1 MATSGRPLGSMII
14 ELGLEDTRFEQSLTS
29 LRKQFDLAKSAMKA
43 NVATLSSTE
52 DAYAQASGKVDS
64 LTQVMAANERQIK
77 KLKTNYD
84 DAVRVNGKYSDSAVN
99 IGKKINI
106 AEKQQA
112 DFSRQLN
119 NAKLAMKNAA
129 NGTEM
134 YQAALDRTKK
144 QISST
149 DDLLRSQGKVT
160 QANLAKY
167 KALSTE
173 IKQYDDVINAEKKH
187 LADLKSAKGN
197 DSQATK
203 DQQLKVNELTN
214 EQKKAQYEH
223 DELAKSVKHLSDNQ
237 ARAIDATGKFS
248 KKINEAGS
256 RIRGVGQQMTA
267 GFTTPVVS
275 GLGYATNSAINFDSQ
290 IQKIGPLLSNNGKIT
305 ANVKKQLH
313 EMSDESKNWATQ
325 YGISTTKI
333 NAGMEEIVKRGYSAE
348 QTMGAM
354 PAILDASVASGDD
367 FNTVMTVST
376 STLEQFGLKS
386 NTTAGMLKNTQRV
399 TDSLTFV
406 ANKTA
411 AGFQDMGEAMQ
422 YVGPSAH
429 AAGISLEQTAAMIG
443 LMSQQGI
450 TGSVAGTALRG
461 ALTRLI
467 KPSQQNIKG
476 FQELGINVQDFKN
489 HTLSLPDMIE
499 KIRKNTAGWT
509 NEQRASAIAMA
520 FGTDA
525 QAGMNA
531 IISQG
536 GGALTDLTNKTEH
549 AGGTTKKIANQ
560 MNNTSKAHMKQFKES
575 LKVLSTSIGEELVP
589 LLTNAAKK
597 LTSFVKQFSKM
608 SPSTK
613 QFIVNTALVAA
624 AIGPLLVAVG
634 GLVQAISLVSKGI
647 GLICGH
653 PIVAIIIGIATALV
667 LAYKNIKPFHDAVNK
682 LFKVLKDVFNN
693 VKNWFADLPK
703 QFHNAVNGIDKWMS
717 GVSKNFN
724 RGISGIKK
732 WFSNLGAKIGGAW
745 NTVKRGFNKWI
756 TGAGQVGKKILNA
769 ILNVLKGFGKAVIY
783 TLAFPV
789 GLAVIMTRPL
799 IKPLQNIIKNLINW
813 IKGIW
818 NPFINW
824 FKNTWKTVAA
834 FWKNVWNGLVNWFK
848 GILNNLS
855 QLFHTVFG
863 TLTGWFRGA
872 VNGIA
877 TIWKNVWNG
886 ISSFIHP
893 ILNGISDFITNVING
908 IRNTWNNI
916 WNAVSQFF
924 SNIWNGMVSFV
935 QPILHSISSF
945 ISSALNAINSTWKNM
960 WNGMSSFFSKIWNGI
975 KNAAQDGINGV
986 INVINAGVDAI
997 DTVWKF
1003 FTGKKTNVAHLKPVH
1018 FEQGGIVQQHLSVI
1032 NDGMGQN
1039 WKELV
1044 ELPNGE
1050 LMMSQQ
1056 KNWTGLL
1063 PEGTRVY
1070 SGEETKSI
1078 MSFAG
1083 IEHYAKGGIVGA
1095 TEGLINWAGHSL
1107 ENIGSFLGDKFEAIM
1122 KFMDHPIENTKN
1134 LMKSAAK
1141 KFMPTV
1147 QSYADLAAGALDKT
1161 SDGVAKWVKEHLQ
1174 KFLDQFGGGNYNPE
1188 MIRAAAAMM
1197 KVHPSDAFI
1206 HMLQATIQSES
1217 GGRNIIQQIHD
1228 INSGGNEARGILQY
1242 TPPTFS
1248 YYAMPGHTNI
1258 MNPFDQL
1265 LAFFNNSDWE
1275 HSIGPTT
1282 IWGVSKIDWLHSGP
1296 QGHRRFEYG
1305 GFVNQATY
1313 SLIGESGAE
1322 AVVPLTNQ
1330 TRAMQILAEIKDQY
1344 GLTAGGDIL
1353 FDTKG
1358 IEDKQAQEIQLL
1370 KEQNN
1375 ILYKIFQFVANL
1387 GNQGHSSDKSA
1398 INELANWL
1406 DYQGLKN
1413 RKVTSFQN

>member
-1 MATSGRPLGSMII
+1 MVTSGRPLGSMII
-14 ELGLEDTRFEQSLTS
+14 ELGLEDTKFERSLTS
-29 LRKQFDLAKSAMKA
+29 LKKQFDLAKSAMKA
-43 NVATLSSTE
+43 NIATLSSTE
-52 DAYAQASGKVDS
+52 DSYAQASSKVHS
-64 LTQVMAANERQIK
+64 LTEVMTANERQIK
-77 KLKTNYD
+77 KLKSNYD
-84 DAVRVNGKYSDSAVN
+84 EAVRVNGKYSDSAVK
-99 IGKKINI
+99 IGKKINT
-106 AEKQQA
+106 AEKEQA
-112 DFSRQLN
+112 GFTRQLN

-732 WFSNLGAKIGGAW
+732 WFSNLGAKIGGVW

-756 TGAGQVGKKILNA
+756 TGAGQVGKQILNA

-863 TLTGWFRGA
+863 PLTGWFRGA

-1083 IEHYAKGGIVGA
+1083 IEHYVKGGIVGA

>member
-1 MATSGRPLGSMII
+1 MVTSGRPLGSMII
-14 ELGLEDTRFEQSLTS
+14 ELGLEDTKFERSLTS
-29 LRKQFDLAKSAMKA
+29 LKKQFDLAKSAMKA
-43 NVATLSSTE
+43 NIATLSSTE
-52 DAYAQASGKVDS
+52 DSYAQASSKVHS
-64 LTQVMAANERQIK
+64 LTEVMTANERQIK
-77 KLKTNYD
+77 KLKSNYD
-84 DAVRVNGKYSDSAVN
+84 EAVRVNGKYSDSAVK
-99 IGKKINI
+99 IGKKINT
-106 AEKQQA
+106 AEKEQA
-112 DFSRQLN
+112 GFTRQLN

-248 KKINEAGS
+248 KKMNEAGS

-376 STLEQFGLKS
+376 STLEQFGLKVNS
-386 NTTAGMLKNTQRV
+386 TSGMLKNTQRV
-399 TDSLTFV
+399 TDSLTYV
-406 ANKTA
+406 ANKTS

-422 YVGPSAH
+422 YVGPSAN
-429 AAGISLEQTAAMIG
+429 AAGMSLEQTAAAIG
-443 LMSQQGI
+443 LMSNQGI
-450 TGSVAGTALRG
+450 KGSMAGTVLRE
-461 ALTRLI
+461 ALTRLLN
-467 KPSQQNIKG
+467 PSAQNIQG
-476 FQELGINVQDFKN
+476 FKELGINVEDFKN
-489 HTLSLPDMIE
+489 HSITLPEILD
-499 KIRKNTAGWT
+499 KIKKNTAGW
-509 NEQRASAIAMA
+509 NDEQKASAVAMA
-520 FGTDA
+520 FGTEA

-531 IISQG
+531 LISQG

-647 GLICGH
+647 GLIRGY

-667 LAYKNIKPFHDAVNK
+667 LAYKKIKPFHDAVNQ

-756 TGAGQVGKKILNA
+756 TGAGQVGKQILNT

-863 TLTGWFRGA
+863 PLTGWFRGA
-872 VNGIA
+872 INGIA

-893 ILNGISDFITNVING
+893 ILNGIADFITNVING

-1353 FDTKG
+1353 FETKG

-1370 KEQNN
+1370 REQNN
-1375 ILYKIFQFVANL
+1375 TLYKIFQFVANL

-1413 RKVTSFQN
+1413 RKVTSFQR